1 MYNWIV
7 SLHPNVIGLFSATI
21 ISAITIITAILA
33 IYVAFK
39 QIAKQFEHK
48 IIYEGWKDFQS
59 KLYDFSHA
67 FSEYCAKVQWY
78 KYSVDNE
85 DNRLVNGG
93 NLRQYRQNKWQE
105 ITDAFMDLQH
115 KNVMFLQS
123 FEIHEVIFLP
133 LVKMKNIFNKECRE
147 KIMDKHNDFMDKIF
161 PEMSGLNT
169 TLTKE
174 QQKQL
179 IDDFWYQITEV
190 SIFLEDFRNEIQNV
204 TVGKVLG
211 KKIPRRK
218 PNVGNRILT
227 KDGFIIQKGGLKIE
241 ANIFIKRILYFVK
254 KIKKK
259 IRINRLITTI

>member
-1 MYNWIV
+1 MV
-7 SLHPNVIGLFSATI
+7 SLHSNLVSLLSTTI
-21 ISAITIITAILA
+21 TSVITIITAILA

-39 QIAKQFEHK
+39 QISKQFEHK

-67 FSEYCAKVQWY
+67 FSKYCSKVQWY

-85 DNRLVNGG
+85 NNPLVNGG

-115 KNVMFLQS
+115 QNVIFLQS
-123 FEIHEVIFLP
+123 FEIHEVIFLS

-161 PEMSGLNT
+161 PEMSGLRMS
-169 TLTKE
+169 LTKE

-179 IDDFWYQITEV
+179 IDDYWYQITEV
-190 SIFLEDFRNEIQNV
+190 SIFLEDFRTEIQNV
-204 TVGKVLG
+204 TVGRVLG

-218 PNVGNRILT
+218 PNIGNRILT
-227 KDGFIIQKGGLKIE
+227 KNGFIIQKGDLKNKADIL
-241 ANIFIKRILYFVK
+241 IKRILNFVK
-254 KIKKK
+254 KIKKRIK
-259 IRINRLITTI
+259 INRLITTT